1 MKVEVKT
8 KKVTLLFLFGMVL
21 ALGLVMA
28 LRLSIGVIPAA
39 AQAGTV
45 SAKGNGQVAVGEECS
60 ASFSGCV
67 FGGQGV
73 QFSFD
78 FTGPAP
84 TLPNQPALVTGTL
97 SAKFRL
103 TGDQVQFMTGTAVIF
118 PNEHLLEVSGT
129 CTITT
134 AAGTSSPGF
143 CFANALEFTQ
153 PNSGNDFFLE
163 FFGTSFAFAGGPVV
177 SGGMQID

>member
-1 MKVEVKT
+1 MKVAAKT
-8 KKVTLLFLFGMVL
+8 KKVTLLFLFGMAL
-21 ALGLVMA
+21 AVGLVMA

-60 ASFSGCV
+60 MSFSGCV

-97 SAKFRL
+97 SAKFRQ
-103 TGDQVQFMTGTAVIF
+103 TGDQIQFVTGTAEIF
-118 PNEHLLEVSGT
+118 PNEHFLLVQGT

-134 AAGTSSPGF
+134 SAGITTPGF
-143 CFANALEFTQ
+143 CFAEATEFTQ
-153 PNSGNDFFLE
+153 PNSAN
-163 FFGTSFAFAGGPVV
+163 
-177 SGGMQID
+177 

>member
-1 MKVEVKT
+1 MAIRN
-8 KKVTLLFLFGMVL
+8 TLAIPL
-21 ALGLVMA
+21 AAGLVMT
-28 LRLSIGVIPAA
+28 LLLGIGVIPAA

-45 SAKGNGQVAVGEECS
+45 SAKGNGQVAIGEECS
-60 ASFSGCV
+60 AAFSGCV
-67 FGGQGV
+67 GGGQGV

-103 TGDQVQFMTGTAVIF
+103 TGDQIQFVTGPAEIF
-118 PNEHLLEVSGT
+118 PNEHFLLVQGT

-134 AAGTSSPGF
+134 AAGTTSLGS
-143 CFANALEFTQ
+143 CFAEATEFTQ
-153 PNSGNDFFLE
+153 PNSGNQFTLQ
-163 FFGTSFAFAGGPVV
+163 FFGPMMGFTFAGGQVV
-177 SGGMQID
+177 SGSMQID